1 MKILALITARGGS
14 SRLPGKNIRL
24 LGGRPLLAWTVD
36 GLRASGIG
44 CPVLLSTDDQ
54 SIAEVGRRLDVM
66 VPWIRPPA
74 LASDTAT
81 SVDVALHAL
90 EWFEGE
96 HGSVD
101 ALMLLQPTSPFRR
114 PETMRLGMALFR
126 ASSGRPVVAMSPVRH
141 GHPLWT
147 YRMHDGSAVPF
158 IPRSGPEK
166 RSQDLP
172 QALHVNGC
180 LYIARPSQIRDQRTF
195 IGDRPVPLVVTDP
208 VEAIDIDDEFDFRV
222 AETMVQHVP

>member
-14 SRLPGKNIRL
+14 TRLPGKNIRSL
-24 LGGRPLLAWTVD
+24 AGKPLLTWTVD
-36 GLRASGIG
+36 GLRASGVG

-54 SIAEVGRRLDVM
+54 AIAEVGRELGVM
-66 VPWIRPPA
+66 VPWLRPPT

-81 SVDVALHAL
+81 SIDVAIHAL
-90 EWFEGE
+90 DWFERE

-101 ALMLLQPTSPFRR
+101 ALTLLQPTSPFRR
-114 PETMRLGMALFR
+114 PETIRRGVQLFAASGGR
-126 ASSGRPVVAMSPVRH
+126 AVVAMSPVRH
-141 GHPLWT
+141 GHPMWT
-147 YRMHDGSAVPF
+147 YRVEGGSAVPF
-158 IPRSGPEK
+158 IPQSGPAT

-180 LYIARPSQIRDQRTF
+180 LYIASPSQIRDQRTF

-222 AETMVQHVP
+222 AEAMVQHVP